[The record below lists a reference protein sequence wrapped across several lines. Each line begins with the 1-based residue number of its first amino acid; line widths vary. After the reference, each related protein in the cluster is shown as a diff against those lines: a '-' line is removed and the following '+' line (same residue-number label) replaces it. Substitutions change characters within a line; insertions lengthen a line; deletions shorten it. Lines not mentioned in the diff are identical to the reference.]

1 MEKSKEQKQ
10 SLCHIKTFSEFV
22 DQHKNCFE
30 KRKYFVINEKYEIT
44 KREPSFLLELG
55 YIYFQTKDKTIEN
68 VVEEEFLYT
77 YKEKN
82 KRIDRLSKYE
92 KDRLKESFRR
102 SLVNKDSIH
111 SVKLGNELLH
121 RNKEEFLEIMYKTSL
136 ISSNCNKL
144 IKTFFVEFLLDEV
157 GDFNKNREQTDE
169 IVRNIINYFVK
180 SENEYINYSCENS
193 IEYFVNNKTDLLYKK
208 IYNENYDK
216 IVKKYNIQSISKLEL
231 EINEKD
237 YDKLSESKKILY
249 NYLKNKK

>member
-1 MEKSKEQKQ
+1 
-10 SLCHIKTFSEFV
+10 
-22 DQHKNCFE
+22 
-30 KRKYFVINEKYEIT
+30 
-44 KREPSFLLELG
+44 
-55 YIYFQTKDKTIEN
+55 
-68 VVEEEFLYT
+68 
-77 YKEKN
+77 
-82 KRIDRLSKYE
+82 
-92 KDRLKESFRR
+92 
-102 SLVNKDSIH
+102 
-111 SVKLGNELLH
+111 
-121 RNKEEFLEIMYKTSL
+121 MYKISL
-136 ISSNCNKL
+136 ISSDCNKL

-169 IVRNIINYFVK
+169 IIRNIINYFVK